1 MGRPAAPTEAHFADG
16 VASRAVADQR
26 LRILV
31 VCTANVCRSPVS
43 AMMLD
48 RSLLERGVDAIVES
62 GGFLEAGMAA
72 CPTMTTFGSELGLDL
87 SYHHS
92 RPLVDHLVKD
102 ANLILTMERR
112 HARDLMV
119 TFDIGF
125 DRIFTI
131 GGLIAQSS
139 STPPMGEGL
148 DEWLARVASCR
159 SHAEFLGANCDDD
172 VVDPHGESKRIHRRA
187 FDHLQTSMDRVAAI
201 VARAGDGSA

>member
-1 MGRPAAPTEAHFADG
+1 MGSLASPTEAHNDDG

-48 RSLLERGVDAIVES
+48 RSLLERGIDAIVES
-62 GGFLEAGMAA
+62 GGFLETGMSA
-72 CPTMTTFGSELGLDL
+72 CATMATFGSELGIDL

-92 RPLVDHLVKD
+92 RPVDPYFVNN
-102 ANLILTMERR
+102 ANLVLVMERR

-119 TFDIGF
+119 SFDVGF
-125 DRIFTI
+125 ERIFTI
-131 GGLIAQSS
+131 GGLIAQSL

-148 DEWLARVASCR
+148 DEWLARIAPCR
-159 SHAEFLGANCDDD
+159 SHAEFLGANCNDD
-172 VVDPHGESKRIHRRA
+172 VIDPHGESKRVHRRA
-187 FDHLQTSMDRVAAI
+187 FDHLQTSMDRVAEI
-201 VARAGDGSA
+201 VARAGDGSG